1 MNNEKYIVLRID
13 DPDFGCEG
21 VPDGCSPSASVV
33 LADDKGNQFV
43 VRQDD
48 AMLYLRKIDEG
59 CTVRFDDEKKLV
71 LC

>member
-1 MNNEKYIVLRID
+1 MDHEKYIVLRID

-21 VPDGCSPSASVV
+21 VPDGCLPSASVV
-33 LADDKGNQFV
+33 LVNEKGDQFI

-48 AMLYLRKIDEG
+48 EMLYQRKIDEG
-59 CTVRFDDEKKLV
+59 CTVRFDEENKLV